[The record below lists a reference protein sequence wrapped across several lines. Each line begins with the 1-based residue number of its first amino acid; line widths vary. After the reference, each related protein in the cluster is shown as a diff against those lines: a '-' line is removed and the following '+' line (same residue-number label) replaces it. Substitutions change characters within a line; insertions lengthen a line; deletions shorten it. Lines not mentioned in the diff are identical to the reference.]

1 MKALFDGARRAR
13 VLAML
18 GLACG
23 CTVEDAIPDDVHE
36 RLMAL
41 SPATLPPPPVDVTNA
56 WADDPSA
63 AALGHRLF
71 FDPGFSGPLLDD
83 DNDGSVGTLGVHG
96 ETGRVSCAGCHQPE
110 LGFLDGRST
119 RRQISLASS
128 WTRRRTP
135 SLLDASQG
143 TLLTWDGRRDAAFN
157 LVFGVIES
165 PLELNSSRLFV
176 AQQIAA
182 RYRAEYEAIFG
193 PLPPSLAAYASLAP
207 ADAGCTDLPEDPV
220 AGRCPRPGHD
230 DDDVIRVVAN
240 MGKAIDA
247 YQRNLACGSSRFDAW
262 MGGDAEA
269 LDADEQAGA
278 VLFVRAGCDACHAGP
293 FMTDQKFYNLG
304 VARLES
310 LFIEPYDDPG
320 AARGLAEAR
329 DDRLSSRGMFSD
341 GDDGRLDAIPAD
353 TSALLG
359 AFRTPSLRC
368 AGMRPTF
375 MHAGQLRSLEDVV
388 AFFNRGGD
396 GQYYLGTK
404 DPAIVPLDFTS
415 DERRQLVAFLRA
427 LDGPGPDPRWLATP
441 ELP

>member
-1 MKALFDGARRAR
+1 MSLRAR
-13 VLAML
+13 ALAML
-18 GLACG
+18 GLVVG
-23 CTVEDAIPDDVHE
+23 CTVDEPAIPDDVRE
-36 RLMAL
+36 RLHAL

-56 WADDPSA
+56 WADDPQA
-63 AALGHRLF
+63 AAFGQRLF
-71 FDPGFSGPLLDD
+71 FDRGFAGPLLDE
-83 DNDGSVGTLGVHG
+83 DNDGAAGTLGVHG

-135 SLLDASQG
+135 SLLDASQA

-157 LVFGVIES
+157 VVFGVIES
-165 PLELNSSRLFV
+165 PLEFNSSRLFV

-193 PLPPSLAAYASLAP
+193 ALPTSLAAHAPLAP
-207 ADAGCTDLPEDPV
+207 ADAGCVEMPEDPV
-220 AGRCPRPGHD
+220 VERCLRPGHD
-230 DDDVIRVVAN
+230 DDDVIRVIAN

-247 YQRNLACGSSRFDAW
+247 YQRNLACGASRFDAW
-262 MGGDAEA
+262 VHGDADA
-269 LDADEQAGA
+269 LDVDEQAGA
-278 VLFVRAGCDACHAGP
+278 ALFVRAGCDSCHAGP
-293 FMTDQKFYNLG
+293 FMTDQKFYNVG
-304 VARLES
+304 VAHLES
-310 LFIEPYDDPG
+310 LFIEPYEDPG
-320 AARGLAEAR
+320 AAVGLAGAR
-329 DDRLSSRGMFSD
+329 ADRLSSRGPFSD

-368 AGMRPTF
+368 VNMRPTF

-388 AFFNRGGD
+388 AFFSRGGD
-396 GQYYLGTK
+396 SRYYLGTK

-427 LDGPGPDPRWLATP
+427 LDGPGPDARWLATP
-441 ELP
+441 DLP